1 MSLGVVIKGSD
12 GIVLAVDSRVTL
24 NAQRKGMPSI
34 TINFDNAS
42 KFLHFSPPHD
52 FIGAVTYGTAIIG
65 QRTAHS
71 FIPEFEQSIL
81 SKSKERLKIISYA
94 RKLSDFY
101 MNRWQEL
108 TPKDYKGLPINFIIG
123 GYDKDEPYGSVYLFN
138 IPNMPKPEPKN
149 PNDFGMT
156 WGGQLEIASRI
167 IQGCDPRFIDV
178 VKNTLK
184 LNDDQV
190 NLLITALRK
199 NLGFPIP
206 YAILP
211 LQDCVDLA
219 IFLIRSTI
227 TAQRLSI
234 GIRGVG
240 GLIEVATVKRTQ
252 KLTFIQKKEIKGE
265 S

>member
-24 NAQRKGMPSI
+24 EAMRDGMAPI

-42 KFLHFSPPHD
+42 KFLHFSHPHD
-52 FIGAVTYGTAIIG
+52 FVGAITYGTAVIG
-65 QRTAHS
+65 QRTANS
-71 FIPEFEQSIL
+71 FIPEFEQTFL
-81 SKSKERLKIISYA
+81 SKSKERLKVISYA
-94 RKLSDFY
+94 RKLSEFY
-101 MNRWQEL
+101 MARWQEL
-108 TPKDYKGLPINFIIG
+108 MPKNYKGLPVNFIIG
-123 GYDKDEPYGSVYLFN
+123 GYDKGEPYGSVYVFS
-138 IPNMPKPEPKN
+138 IPNKPKPEPKN

-167 IQGCDPRFIDV
+167 IQGCDPRFLTI

-190 NLLITALRK
+190 NLLTAELRK

-252 KLTFIQKKEIKGE
+252 KLTFIQKKEIQGE

>member
-12 GIVLAVDSRVTL
+12 GVVLAVDSRVTL
-24 NAQRKGMPSI
+24 DALWPGMPPI

-42 KFLHFSPPHD
+42 KFLHFSHPHD
-52 FIGAVTYGTAIIG
+52 FVGAITYGTAVIG
-65 QRTAHS
+65 KRTAHS
-71 FIPEFEQSIL
+71 FIPEFEQNVL
-81 SKSKERLKIISYA
+81 SKSAGRLKVINYA

-101 MNRWQEL
+101 MARWQEL
-108 TPKDYKGLPINFIIG
+108 MPKAYKGLPINFIVG
-123 GYDKDEPYGSVYLFN
+123 GYDIGEPYGSVYLFR
-138 IPNMPKPEPKN
+138 IPDKPKPEPRN
-149 PNDFGMT
+149 PDDFGMT

-167 IQGCDPRFIDV
+167 IQGCDPRFINV

-190 NLLITALRK
+190 KLLMTELRK
-199 NLGFPIP
+199 NLEFPIP
-206 YAILP
+206 YDILP
-211 LQDCVDLA
+211 LQDSVDLA

-227 TAQRLSI
+227 TAQRLAI